1 MAKGENKMEN
11 KIKNMLDYAHF
22 NAEDYQPSFFRDTLV
37 QCAKDIYEMYLNG
50 NIKPPTTES
59 VKEAFHD
66 LVSNYLQGA
75 PYEDVNYLTI
85 LDDLALFVDENNIKL
100 KSKSIDTKAFGRH
113 IDGFKGVSL
122 TYDNNEE
129 EKEYTVFGTK
139 I

>member
-1 MAKGENKMEN
+1 MEKGEKTMEN

-22 NAEDYQPSFFRDTLV
+22 NTEDYQPSFFRDTLV

-50 NIKPPTTES
+50 NIKPPTVDS
-59 VKEAFHD
+59 VEGAFHD

-75 PYEDVNYLTI
+75 PYEDINYLTI
-85 LDDLALFVDENNIKL
+85 LDDLKLFVDENNIKL
-100 KSKSIDTKAFGRH
+100 KSKSINTKAFGRH
-113 IDGFKGVSL
+113 AENPKGVSL
-122 TYDNNEE
+122 TYDSNEE